1 MRGRCLG
8 TVPDPTHAMG
18 GMTRLMP
25 ERLMRPLRSPSFRNL
40 ALGKSIS
47 YLGDWLMVAVL
58 VGWVY
63 QSTSSVAQVALLMVV
78 RLVPPIVGG
87 GLAASIVDRLPRQR
101 VLVWSEIA
109 SAATIAGALAA
120 VMAGSRPAVFALVG
134 LCGLVSMISTVAGN
148 ALIPMV
154 VEAEELPAA
163 NGIHAVGQEA
173 AMALGAV
180 AGGLT
185 LALGGAPAGLA
196 ANLASYGIAVV
207 LFARIRVADPVG
219 DAQAAKKRGGLVD
232 GLRYVLG
239 SRALTVVVGGFAV
252 ATLATGLVN
261 ATLPKFTSGLGLGA
275 SGYGWAL
282 ASLAGG
288 MIAGEALTGAIAARI
303 EPRWLAAGLAGM
315 GVLFFAFAWA
325 GSALIALAFLFTF
338 GIANGFT
345 EVVMMTAIH
354 QQADATH
361 QGRVF
366 GVGSTLWRTTMLG
379 AVALAPAV
387 DAVASSAQ
395 AITVAAV
402 VLVVGAVLVQLTL
415 RPSPRL
421 ATAPA

>member
-1 MRGRCLG
+1 
-8 TVPDPTHAMG
+8 
-18 GMTRLMP
+18 MTRLLP
-25 ERLMRPLRSPSFRNL
+25 ERLRRPLRSPSFRRL
-40 ALGKSIS
+40 VLGKSIS

-63 QSTSSVAQVALLMVV
+63 QSTSSVAQVALLMAI
-78 RLVPPIVGG
+78 RLVPPIFGG
-87 GLAASIVDRLPRQR
+87 GLAASIVDRLPRAR
-101 VLVWSEIA
+101 VLVWSEVA
-109 SAATIAGALAA
+109 SAATIGGALVA
-120 VMAGSRPAVFALVG
+120 VLAGSRPAVFALVG
-134 LCGLVSMISTVAGN
+134 LCGLVSMISTVAGS

-154 VEAEELPAA
+154 VEQSELPAA

-196 ANLASYGIAVV
+196 ANLASYGIAVC
-207 LFARIRVADPVG
+207 LFARIRVAEPAG
-219 DAQAAKKRGGLVD
+219 DGRGAQCAGLVD

-239 SRALTVVVGGFAV
+239 SRALTVVVGGFAL

-261 ATLPKFTSGLGLGA
+261 ATLPKFTSSLGLGA

-282 ASLAGG
+282 AALACG
-288 MIAGEALTGAIAARI
+288 MIVGEALTGAIAQRI
-303 EPRWLAAGLAGM
+303 EPRWLAGGLAGM

-325 GSALIALAFLFTF
+325 GSALIALGFLVAF
-338 GIANGFT
+338 GVANGFT

-379 AVALAPAV
+379 AVALAPVV
-387 DAVASSAQ
+387 DAVASPAQ
-395 AITVAAV
+395 AITVAAI
-402 VLVVGAVLVQLTL
+402 VLFVGAVLVQLTL
-415 RPSPRL
+415 RASPRL

>member
-1 MRGRCLG
+1 MAG
-8 TVPDPTHAMG
+8 V
-18 GMTRLMP
+18 TRLMP
-25 ERLMRPLRSPSFRNL
+25 ERLRRPLRSPSFRRL
-40 ALGKSIS
+40 VLGKSIS

-63 QSTSSVAQVALLMVV
+63 QSTSSVAQVALLMAV

-101 VLVWSEIA
+101 VLVWSEVA
-109 SAATIAGALAA
+109 SAATIAGALVA
-120 VMAGSRPAVFALVG
+120 VMTASRPAVFALVG

-154 VEAEELPAA
+154 VEQAELPAA

-207 LFARIRVADPVG
+207 LFAQIRVPDSVSESRGPR
-219 DAQAAKKRGGLVD
+219 RGGLVD

-239 SRALTVVVGGFAV
+239 SRALTVVVGGFAL

-261 ATLPKFTSGLGLGA
+261 ATLPKFTSALGLGA
-275 SGYGWAL
+275 SGYAWAL
-282 ASLAGG
+282 AALACG
-288 MIAGEALTGAIAARI
+288 MMAGEALTGAIAERI

-315 GVLFFAFAWA
+315 GVLFFAFAWS
-325 GSALIALAFLFTF
+325 GSALIALGFLVAF
-338 GIANGFT
+338 GVANGFT

-354 QQADATH
+354 QQADSSH

-379 AVALAPAV
+379 AVALAPVV
-387 DAVASSAQ
+387 DAVASPAE

-402 VLVVGAVLVQLTL
+402 VLFVGAVLVQLTL

>member
-1 MRGRCLG
+1 
-8 TVPDPTHAMG
+8 
-18 GMTRLMP
+18 
-25 ERLMRPLRSPSFRNL
+25 
-40 ALGKSIS
+40 
-47 YLGDWLMVAVL
+47 
-58 VGWVY
+58 
-63 QSTSSVAQVALLMVV
+63 
-78 RLVPPIVGG
+78 
-87 GLAASIVDRLPRQR
+87 
-101 VLVWSEIA
+101 
-109 SAATIAGALAA
+109 
-120 VMAGSRPAVFALVG
+120 
-134 LCGLVSMISTVAGN
+134 
-148 ALIPMV
+148 
-154 VEAEELPAA
+154 
-163 NGIHAVGQEA
+163 
-173 AMALGAV
+173 MALGAV

-219 DAQAAKKRGGLVD
+219 DPRAAKRGGLVD

-354 QQADATH
+354 QQADASH

-395 AITVAAV
+395 AITVAAA

-415 RPSPRL
+415 RQSPRL